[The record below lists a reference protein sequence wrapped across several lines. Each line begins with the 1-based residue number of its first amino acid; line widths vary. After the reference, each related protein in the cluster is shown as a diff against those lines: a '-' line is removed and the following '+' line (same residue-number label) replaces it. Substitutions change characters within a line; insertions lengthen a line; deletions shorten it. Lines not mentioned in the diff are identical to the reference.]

1 MRNVPLDVLY
11 CLIVAALFLA
21 PFARAAGNDMIQ
33 SKQCDTHKAVE
44 QCDTNERCDQISKD
58 EEPRC
63 ICERGYERIAGVCTQ
78 EPTTVVISTT
88 TVQPDL
94 KHNSGGSSVAAGLLI
109 PTFLVVIGVLLYFGA
124 RRYKWLQRFRQF
136 RQNRYGN
143 VLVTRDDDD
152 DDDPPIA

>member
-1 MRNVPLDVLY
+1 MEERKMRNVPLDVLY

-33 SKQCDTHKAVE
+33 SKPCDTHKGYE
-44 QCDTNERCDQISKD
+44 QCDTNERCAQNSED
-58 EEPRC
+58 EEPQC
-63 ICERGYERIAGVCTQ
+63 ICKRGYERIAGVCTQ

-94 KHNSGGSSVAAGLLI
+94 KHNSG
-109 PTFLVVIGVLLYFGA
+109 VVGVLLYFGA